1 MKKPWLSEYSLTAQ
15 TEVIIPDK
23 AEMKPIAKQVHPAIK
38 SLFFERE
45 VHIWGMRFFVEND
58 GKLLNCAY
66 QNIIKKRNHK
76 PGHGH

>member
-1 MKKPWLSEYSLTAQ
+1 
-15 TEVIIPDK
+15 
-23 AEMKPIAKQVHPAIK
+23 MKPIAKQVHPAIK

-45 VHIWGMRFFVEND
+45 VHIWGVRFFVEND